1 MKSRRINRN
10 LLTLGGKDLDND
22 FICTWLRGFETGLNK
37 LDAKSRSNLLKHCAR
52 QCANTGVLESY
63 LRLYRAVGGNHDAFY
78 SRLSELGNVRGE
90 VVVPGQEYRI
100 CFPECACDLHT
111 AGGVNTPCLC
121 ECSRQ
126 SILYV
131 AETVWKGYKLRVEQE
146 GTVLSGD
153 PECRFRILFEQ

>member
-1 MKSRRINRN
+1 MDK
-10 LLTLGGKDLDND
+10 G
-22 FICTWLRGFETGLNK
+22 FICIWLRGFEKGLSE

-52 QCANTGVLESY
+52 QCADTGVLQSY
-63 LRLYRAVGGNHDAFY
+63 LRLHRTVDGDRDAFY

-90 VVVPGQEYRI
+90 VIVPGQEYRI

-111 AGGVNTPCLC
+111 AGRVNTPCLC

-131 AETVWKGYKLRVEQE
+131 AETIWKGCRLQVEQE
-146 GTVLSGD
+146 GTILSGD
-153 PECRFRILFEQ
+153 AECRFSILFEQ